1 MLRALVE
8 AGTMKDRMEWR
19 GAKSTSGCW
28 YNERQDGVAGC

>member
-1 MLRALVE
+1 MV

-28 YNERQDGVAGC
+28 YNERQDGVVGC

>member
-1 MLRALVE
+1 MD

-28 YNERQDGVAGC
+28 YNERQDGEARC

>member
-1 MLRALVE
+1 MD

-28 YNERQDGVAGC
+28 YNERQDGVARC

>member
-1 MLRALVE
+1 MD
-8 AGTMKDRMEWR
+8 AGPMKDRMEWR